1 MKEQIKIIK
10 GYAVYGFAT
19 GIVITIAAIVLV
31 NSGTG
36 PGYFAGHSENPAYY
50 LLDLLPVILGVT
62 FYIVGYRA
70 QSIKGRINERLLKQ
84 IEIVEKTSLFAEEIG
99 KGHLESELDIANE
112 DDLLGRALLKMR
124 ENLQSQAKEEETR
137 NWIVQGTSEVGNIL
151 RNFNKINELGFE
163 IIKALT
169 PKLEGVQGAF
179 YTVKEAENNTGRKRE
194 GTIKQI
200 ATYAYNRK
208 KYVKNE
214 FKFGQGLVGQCA
226 MEMDIIHRREIPDEY
241 VSITSGLVNE
251 QKPTNLIIV
260 PLISENVLYGIMEFA
275 GFVEFTEKQMQF
287 LKELSEIIAR
297 SLFNISTN
305 ENTLKLLNEV
315 NKSQERTEKLLAN
328 ASEVITIADED
339 ANLKYVSPSVNA
351 ILGYNPS
358 QIINTNDLD
367 RVHRD
372 DEDTYKE
379 NIQKLIDNP
388 SEFLTWSYQYRS
400 STGEDIWVETTGR
413 NLFNNPAI
421 EGILLNTTDITERRK
436 AEGEQRERAKMQAL
450 SENSPD
456 IIIRIDIDGR
466 FSYVNP
472 IIQKFTGLAP
482 AAFLSSNIDEINLD
496 KRITNTWKEFKAKLE
511 SAPKALATEMEFP
524 THKGEELFMEVN
536 CIPEFSDNGTLE
548 SILYVIH
555 DITEAKEA
563 EKAIQEANHKV
574 MDSINYARRIQASIM
589 PKENLLLDMFPKS
602 FMLFRPRDIVS
613 GDYPFFVQRGDWAY
627 VCAVD
632 CTGHGVPGAL
642 LSIIGSLIMQEAIR
656 YNDDPTAAEL
666 NDMLHANVVRALR
679 QGQEDSENERDGMD
693 CATCK
698 INLKDGRLEYSG
710 AHRPLY
716 IVRTTQT
723 DETDLEQI
731 KGDSYPIGGVQ
742 YRGRKPFSNQETIL
756 NRGDKLFF
764 FSDGFP
770 DQFGGPGEVEK
781 KYGPKRIR
789 RKLIA
794 KRDLEMPK
802 MKKFLN
808 DEFENWKRKDEMQMD
823 DVLFI
828 GIEY

>member
-1 MKEQIKIIK
+1 MKEQIKILK
-10 GYAVYGFAT
+10 GYVLYGAII
-19 GIVITIAAIVLV
+19 GGLITII
-31 NSGTG
+31 S
-36 PGYFAGHSENPAYY
+36 
-50 LLDLLPVILGVT
+50 VILTNLGSDVSYGELHQDLPALYFIDLMPLLLAGT
-62 FYIVGYRA
+62 FYIVGARS
-70 QSIKGRINERLLKQ
+70 QKIKNKVHSRLLKQ

-99 KGHLESELDIANE
+99 KGHLESDFNIGSE
-112 DDLLGRALLKMR
+112 DDILGNALLKMR
-124 ENLQSQAKEEETR
+124 ENLQSQAKEEEVR

-151 RNFNKINELGFE
+151 RNFNKVNELGYE
-163 IIKALT
+163 IVRALT
-169 PKLEGVQGAF
+169 PKLEAVQGAF
-179 YTVKEAENNTGRKRE
+179 YEVREAEKQDSRRRK
-194 GTIKQI
+194 GNIKQI
-200 ATYAYNRK
+200 ATFAYNRK
-208 KYVKNE
+208 KYIENE
-214 FKFGQGLVGQCA
+214 FSFGQGLVGQCA

-241 VSITSGLVNE
+241 VSITSGLLDE

-260 PLISENVLYGIMEFA
+260 PLISENKLYGIMEFA
-275 GFVEFTEKQMQF
+275 GFVEFTEKQIQF
-287 LKELSEIIAR
+287 LQELSEIIAR

-328 ASEVITIADED
+328 ASEVITIIDAE
-339 ANLKYVSPSVNA
+339 ANLKYVSPSVSA
-351 ILGYNPS
+351 ILGYNAND
-358 QIINTNDLD
+358 ILNTVDLD
-367 RVHRD
+367 KVYE
-372 DEDTYKE
+372 EDKNTYLE
-379 NIQKLIDNP
+379 NIQKLLETP
-388 SEFLTWSYQYRS
+388 EKPLTWAYQYKS
-400 STGEDIWVETTGR
+400 SSGDQIWVETTGR
-413 NLFNNPAI
+413 NLFSNPAI

-436 AEGEQRERAKMQAL
+436 AEAEQRERAKMQAL

-456 IIIRIDIDGR
+456 IIIRIDLEGN

-472 IIQKFTGLAP
+472 IIEKFTGLSTEK
-482 AAFLSSNIDEINLD
+482 FLTSNIDEIKID
-496 KRITNTWKEFKAKLE
+496 ERITAKWKEFKKKLE
-511 SAPKALATEMEFP
+511 GAPKALATEMEFP

-536 CIPEFSDNGTLE
+536 CIPEFDEKGMLE

-574 MDSINYARRIQASIM
+574 MDSINYAKRIQASIM
-589 PKENLLLDMFPKS
+589 PKEHVLTEMFPKS

-613 GDYPFFVQRGDWAY
+613 GDYPFFVKRGDWAY

-642 LSIIGSLIMQEAIR
+642 LSIIGSLIMQEVIR

-666 NDMLHANVVRALR
+666 NDMLHKSVVRALR
-679 QGQEDSENERDGMD
+679 QGEEGSENERDGMD

-698 INLKDGRLEYSG
+698 INLKDGTLEYSG

-716 IVRTTQT
+716 IIRTTQT
-723 DETDLEQI
+723 DEDDLEQI
-731 KGDSYPIGGVQ
+731 KGDGYPIGGVQ
-742 YRGRKPFSNQETIL
+742 YRGRKPFSNNITTL
-756 NRGDKLFF
+756 NKGDKIFF

-794 KRDLEMPK
+794 KRDLDMPQTK
-802 MKKFLN
+802 TFLN

>member
-10 GYAVYGFAT
+10 GYAIYGFAT
-19 GIVITIAAIVLV
+19 GVLITIAAIALV
-31 NSGTG
+31 NAGSGE
-36 PGYFAGHSENPAYY
+36 GYFAGHSENPAYY
-50 LLDLLPVILGVT
+50 LLDTLPIILAAA
-62 FYIVGYRA
+62 FYVVGYRA
-70 QSIKGRINERLLKQ
+70 QSIKARINKRLLKQ

-124 ENLQSQAKEEETR
+124 ENLQSQAKEEEIR

-169 PKLEGVQGAF
+169 PKLDGVQGAF
-179 YTVKEAENNTGRKRE
+179 YTVKEAENNTGRKRA

-214 FKFGQGLVGQCA
+214 FNFGQGLVGQCA
-226 MEMDIIHRREIPDEY
+226 MEMDIIHRREIPEEY
-241 VSITSGLVNE
+241 VSITSGLVSE

-339 ANLKYVSPSVNA
+339 ANLKYVSPSVKA

-358 QIINTNDLD
+358 EIINTNDLD

-372 DEDTYKE
+372 DEETYKE

-388 SEFLTWSYQYRS
+388 GEFLTWSYQYRS

-436 AEGEQRERAKMQAL
+436 AEAEQRERAKMQAL

-456 IIIRIDIDGR
+456 IIIRIDIDGK

-472 IIQKFTGLAP
+472 VIQTFTGLAP
-482 AAFLSSNIDEINLD
+482 AAFLSTNINEINLD
-496 KRITNTWKEFKAKLE
+496 KRITDTWKEFKKKLE
-511 SAPKALATEMEFP
+511 AAPKALATEMEFP

-536 CIPEFSDNGTLE
+536 CIPEFSDNGPLE

-589 PKENLLLDMFPKS
+589 PKENLLLDMFPNS

-613 GDYPFFVQRGDWAY
+613 GDYPFFVQLGDWAY

-656 YNDDPTAAEL
+656 YNEDPTAAEL

-742 YRGRKPFSNQETIL
+742 YRGRKPFTNQETIL
-756 NRGDKLFF
+756 NKGDKLFF

-770 DQFGGPGEVEK
+770 DQFGGPGEMEK

-794 KRDLEMPK
+794 KRDLEMPQ